1 MINTFEV
8 KGVVKKFKGTIALQN
23 AYLKLEGGRVQCLV
37 GANGA
42 GKSTIIKIIAG
53 YYQPDQGHLL
63 IDNKPVV
70 FNNPRDS
77 KNHGVSI
84 IHQELLLV
92 PHLTVAE
99 NMLLGEWPK
108 STNRLIDWKD
118 ITKKAK
124 EALDM
129 LGTNISPNTLVK
141 HLSTGEQQLVEI
153 ARALTRETKVLIL
166 DEPTASLSEGETQ
179 QLLTIIRS
187 LRDKGMAIMYVS
199 HRLDEV
205 FDIGDDIT
213 VFRDGQYVGSAEKK
227 DLTQDEVVRMMVGRD
242 VSLER
247 KRVGEIGEE
256 VLQVKGI
263 KLHSKLKDVS
273 FNLHKGEIL
282 GLAGLVG
289 SGRTETLN
297 CLFGIDQPKEGD
309 IYLNGQKVQI
319 KAPGDAIKL
328 GIGMVPEDRKVAGL
342 NLTGSVKE
350 NASISIIRKLSKWSL
365 INQSKESELVEQ
377 YKKELR
383 IKTPDIDT
391 PVSSLSGGNQQKVIL
406 ARWLATHPKILLL
419 DEPTRGVDVGA
430 RTEIQEMI
438 ESLVTKGMSIIMVSS
453 DIAEL
458 LAMSDRVI
466 VYREGKTV
474 AELKGNGV
482 TKEEVLK
489 YAT

>member
-1 MINTFEV
+1 MINSFEV

-53 YYQPDQGHLL
+53 HYQPDEGQIL
-63 IDNKPVV
+63 IDNQPVV

-77 KNHGVSI
+77 KKHGVSI

-99 NMLLGEWPK
+99 NMLLGEWSK
-108 STNRLIDWKD
+108 SKSRLIDWKD
-118 ITKKAK
+118 MTKKAK
-124 EALDM
+124 KALDL
-129 LGTNISPNTLVK
+129 LGTTISPSTLVK

-213 VFRDGQYVGSAEKK
+213 VFRDGQYVGSAEKQ

-247 KRVGEIGEE
+247 KRVGTIGEE

-263 KLHSKLKDVS
+263 KRHSKLKDVS

-297 CLFGIDQPKEGD
+297 CLFGIDHPEEGD
-309 IYLNGQKVQI
+309 IYFNGQKVLI
-319 KAPGDAIKL
+319 KEPGDAIKL

-350 NASISIIRKLSKWSL
+350 NASISILKKLSKWSF
-365 INQSKESELVEQ
+365 INHTKESELVEQ

-383 IKTPDIDT
+383 IKTPDINT

-438 ESLVTKGMSIIMVSS
+438 ESLVTKGMAIIMVSS

-466 VYREGKTV
+466 VFREGKTV